1 MKLSIVIVNY
11 NVKYF
16 LHQALDAVFKSQVSF
31 DYDVYV
37 VDNSSSD
44 DSVEMVRQEF
54 PQVKLIASTE
64 NLGFSKGNNLAIRQ
78 SDAEYVLL
86 LNPDTIIREDTLAQV
101 VQFMDERPDA
111 GALGV
116 KMYDGQ
122 GIFLPESK
130 RGFPSPKVAF
140 YKMSGLSRLFPKSK
154 IFGEYH
160 LGYLSEDEIHEVDVL
175 SGAFM
180 LLRKSC
186 LDQVGLLDEDYFM
199 YGEDIDL
206 SYRIQKAGYKNYYYP
221 FAPIIHFKGESTK
234 KGSLNYVKVFYQAMI
249 IFAQKHFK
257 NSGGQLY
264 IFLLKIAIYLRAL
277 LTLCN
282 RVFSSIG
289 YQLLDTIVLVLCFIG
304 FSQLWEKVIKVSD
317 NLIFPITH
325 YKFNLPIYAFTWVF
339 INYLMGA
346 YEKSNKIYNVWSG
359 MLLGTAIIGSM
370 YGFFPN
376 EWRTSRGLILSTFI
390 AGTAL
395 MSLYRILIFY
405 KKSQVKQLFSSEQKL
420 IIVGSYEES
429 KRVIHLLN
437 DISINR
443 TYLGFITPNKGEL
456 EQKQCLGHLDSIKK
470 ILEIENTDEIIFCAK
485 DISSFDIIHQIAT
498 VHKEYNF
505 KIATPK
511 SNAIIGS
518 HSKDESGELLTYDIG
533 FRINKPYL
541 RRLKRIVDVG
551 FSFIF
556 LTLSPLFIWFQKHPF
571 QYFKNIVLV
580 LLGEKTWVAY
590 AKGDSEYN
598 QRPPLQNGVLSPLD
612 NLHLTSKQIN
622 SSVIERQNYLY
633 AKNYHIITDIQTILN
648 SLGKLSTKSN

>member
-1 MKLSIVIVNY
+1 MKLSIIIVNY

-16 LHQALDAVFKSQVSF
+16 LHQALDSVFKSQVNF

-37 VDNSSSD
+37 VDNASSD

-54 PQVKLIASTE
+54 PQVKLIVSKE

-101 VQFMDERPDA
+101 VQFMDDKPDA

-180 LLRKSC
+180 LMRKSC
-186 LDQVGLLDEDYFM
+186 LDKVGLLDEDYFM

-206 SYRIQKAGYKNYYYP
+206 SYRIQKSGYKNYYYP

-277 LTLCN
+277 LTLLN

-289 YQLLDTIVLVLCFIG
+289 YQLLDTIVLSLCFLG

-317 NLIFPITH
+317 ALIFPISH
-325 YKFNLPIYAFTWVF
+325 YQFNLPIYTFTWIF
-339 INYLMGA
+339 INYLVGA

-359 MLLGTAIIGSM
+359 MLLGTTIIGAM

-390 AGTAL
+390 VGTIFI
-395 MSLYRILIFY
+395 SLYRILIAS
-405 KKSQVKQLFSSEQKL
+405 KKGQVKPLFSSEQKL

-429 KRVIHLLN
+429 KRVIFLLN
-437 DISINR
+437 EISINR
-443 TYLGFITPNKGEL
+443 TYLGFITPNKEEL
-456 EQKQCLGHLDSIKK
+456 EQKQCLGHLDNIEE
-470 ILEIENTDEIIFCAK
+470 ILEIENTDEIVFCAK

-541 RRLKRIVDVG
+541 RRLKRIIDVC
-551 FSFIF
+551 FSCIF
-556 LTLSPLFIWFQKHPF
+556 LILIPLLIWFQKQPIN
-571 QYFKNIVLV
+571 YLKNIFLV
-580 LLGEKTWVAY
+580 LFGEKTWVSY
-590 AKGDSEYN
+590 AKEFYKSN
-598 QRPPLQNGVLSPLD
+598 QLPPLPVGVLSPIN
-612 NLHLTSKQIN
+612 NLHLNPKNIN
-622 SSVIERQNYLY
+622 AALIERQNYLY
-633 AKNYHIITDIQTILN
+633 AKNYRLITDIQTILN
-648 SLGKLSTKSN
+648 SLGQLST